1 MLIKQLNLISR
12 VIGVIY
18 RHPTGNSFD
27 FLETH
32 LKPLVQN
39 KLSKEIINKKVYIA
53 GDFNY
58 DLTNTSSEETSEFF
72 DIMTSSQLL
81 PTISLPTKLNTGHD
95 TLIDNIF
102 TNLYNPD
109 MCSGNFTYQL
119 SDHLASFLI
128 SPNENQQH
136 LPKKHNI
143 TKRDARNFN
152 QDVFLTEIKQI
163 DWDDILQCEKKIQIT
178 HLINSM
184 MLSKKYLTSICLK
197 EK

>member
-1 MLIKQLNLISR
+1 MYYWGNLQTS
-12 VIGVIY
+12 
-18 RHPTGNSFD
+18 SLD
-27 FLETH
+27 LLETH

-39 KLSKEIINKKVYIA
+39 KLSKEIISKKVYLA

-58 DLTNTSSEETSEFF
+58 DLTNISSEETSELF
-72 DIMTSSQLL
+72 DIMISSQLL
-81 PTISLPTKLNTGHD
+81 PTISLPTKLNTHHD

-102 TNLYNPD
+102 TNIYNPD
-109 MCSGNFTYQL
+109 MSSGNFTYQL
-119 SDHLASFLI
+119 SDHFASFLI

-163 DWDDILQCEKKIQIT
+163 
-178 HLINSM
+178 N
-184 MLSKKYLTSICLK
+184 
-197 EK
+197 

>member
-1 MLIKQLNLISR
+1 M
-12 VIGVIY
+12 
-18 RHPTGNSFD
+18 
-27 FLETH
+27 
-32 LKPLVQN
+32 
-39 KLSKEIINKKVYIA
+39 LSKEIINKKVYLA

-58 DLTNTSSEETSEFF
+58 DLTNTSSEETSKFF

-178 HLINSM
+178 HLIHSM
-184 MLSKKYLTSICLK
+184 MLLKNYLTSICLK